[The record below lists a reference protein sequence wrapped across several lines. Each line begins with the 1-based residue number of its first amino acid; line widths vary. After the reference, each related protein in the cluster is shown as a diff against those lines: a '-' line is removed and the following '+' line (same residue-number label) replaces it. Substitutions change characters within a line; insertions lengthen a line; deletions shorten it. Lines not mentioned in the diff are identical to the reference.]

1 MADSATAK
9 KLTRLGA
16 SFARRYGLAFASVA
30 GALLLDLLFY
40 HFHLPHPFAAFA
52 LSAIAITFWYGG
64 TKPGIVAVLLSSL
77 IRGFIFE
84 SETSSLSRVLYELVF
99 LTFAIIMI
107 WVRRRKEALEVA
119 ITDRTAE
126 FTAANEDLHKRK
138 EQLDALFELS
148 PDAVI
153 LTDDDFHI
161 LRVNKEFT
169 RMFGYTAEEVVGQWI
184 PDLIVPEELRAQG
197 LKNRDR
203 LISGNRV
210 ELETIRQRKGGVRF
224 DVSVVGKGISLG
236 FEQVGVYLIYR
247 DISERKKAERKLERS
262 EANLLESQRLVHMCS
277 WAYDP
282 SSGMVTFSP
291 ELKRIYDIEVDQ
303 DIWAADFFLDRVHP
317 EDRPAVEEIFRR
329 VQLDKTDC
337 DASYRI
343 VLPDGSI
350 KHIFSVG
357 HPVLNQSGELVEFV
371 GTSMDVTEQWNIR
384 TELEK
389 AFEEIK
395 KRTDAARRS
404 ERELRDVVNT
414 VPAYVWSTS
423 PEGHVDFVNDR
434 WLQFTGL
441 TLDEA
446 FGWKWEAVIHPDDL
460 TRVIADWHTALK
472 NGRAMET
479 EARVRRADG
488 EYCWWFVRNV
498 PLRDETGKLVKWYGT
513 AIDIED
519 RKRAEDSLRK
529 SEERWRSVFENSA
542 IGVALTDLNGRFLA
556 TNHVYQTIVGY
567 TEEELRAVSFLDL
580 THEDY
585 RQANSALIIELLEGK
600 RQQFQIEKK
609 YLRKDGGLI
618 WVSNNVSLVP
628 GTERVPRFIMALSE
642 DITQRKRAEE
652 ALRRSEAYLAEG
664 QRLAKTGSWAVDPK
678 TEKCIYWSEEM
689 RQIFGLDPQ
698 RSNLPDREE
707 FLRLVHPDD
716 RDRFNERVD
725 KALRTKAD
733 LVHDYRIA
741 LPDGTVKHIHGIGH
755 LVLDGTGNIIECVGT
770 DMDVTERKRAE
781 DQLRRSEAGLLEAQ
795 RISQTGSWKHD
806 VLSGTVIVSPEV
818 FRIFGV
824 KPDEDTST
832 TEFWLS
838 RNHPDDQKRIRE
850 LFERAEIEKTDY
862 EADYRIVLPDGAIKH
877 LHAAGHPIL
886 NGSGELVEFI
896 GTVMDITERKQREEA
911 LRRSEG
917 YLAEAQKLTHT
928 GSWAVRV
935 PQMENAQGEAGQGLA
950 VLPRFGWNASYWSNE
965 MYRIFGLDPGPT
977 PPSYMEVVRR
987 MHPEDAHHNT
997 PVVEQAIRDRTDFEI
1012 DYRLLLPNGAAKY
1025 IHVVGHPV
1033 VNASGDVVELVGTS
1047 MDVTEQH
1054 EARAALQTAFEQ
1066 LKAEETEL
1074 RRMIDAIASYIYVL
1088 RPDGTALYANQTVLD
1103 YTGLTLED
1111 VQREDQRARVF
1122 HPEDL
1127 ERLRGERH
1135 GALARGMPFELEQRA
1150 LGKDGNYRWFLV
1162 RYNPLR
1168 DDQGHIIRWYA
1179 TGTDIEDRK
1188 RAEQRMRDEN
1198 LALREQIDQA
1208 FMFEDIV
1215 GSSPALQTV
1224 LSSIVRV
1231 APTDSTVLITGE
1243 TGTGKELIARA
1254 IHKHSQRSG
1263 QAFISVNCA
1272 SIPSSLIA
1280 SELFGHEKGA
1290 FTGAVQR
1297 HQGRFEVAH
1306 SGTIFLDEVGDLP
1319 AEAQIAL
1326 LRVLQE
1332 RQFERVGGNRVLTTD
1347 VRVISA
1353 TNRDLTAAIAAGTF
1367 RSDLFY
1373 RLNVFPIEVPPLR
1386 KRKEDIPML
1395 VEYFVKRYAEKA
1407 GKRICK
1413 IDNKTLELC
1422 QSYPWPGNIRELQNI
1437 VERSVILCS
1446 GDTFWI
1452 EKAWLARVPPTRQE
1466 LAGPLPDTLQNQERK
1481 IIETAL
1487 AECKGKVA
1495 GPEGAAAKLGIPRST
1510 LDSKIKQLKINKHKF
1525 IVER

>member
-1 MADSATAK
+1 MAHSATAR
-9 KLTRLGA
+9 KLTRQSA
-16 SFARRYGLAFASVA
+16 SFVRRYGLAFASVA
-30 GALLLDLLFY
+30 GALLLDLLFR
-40 HFHLPHPFAAFA
+40 HFNLPHPFAAFA

-64 TKPGIVAVLLSSL
+64 TKPGIVAVLLASL

-84 SETSSLSRVLYELVF
+84 GKTNSLSRVLYELVF
-99 LTFAIIMI
+99 LTFAMLMI

-119 ITDRTAE
+119 ILDRTAE
-126 FTAANEDLHKRK
+126 LTAANEELLRQK
-138 EQLDALFELS
+138 EQLDGLFELS

-153 LTDDDFHI
+153 LTDDDFHV

-169 RMFGYTAEEVVGQWI
+169 RIFGYTAEEVAGQWL
-184 PDLIVPEELRAQG
+184 PKLIVPEELHAEA
-197 LKNRDR
+197 LKNRDQ

-210 ELETIRQRKGGVRF
+210 ELETIRQRKDGVRF
-224 DVSVVGKGISLG
+224 DVSVVARGISLG
-236 FEQVGVYLIYR
+236 FERVGVCLIYR
-247 DISERKKAERKLERS
+247 DIAERKKAERKLERS

-277 WAYDP
+277 WVYDP
-282 SSGMVTFSP
+282 LSGMVRFSP
-291 ELKRIYDIEVDQ
+291 EVKRIYAIESDQ

-317 EDRPAVEEIFRR
+317 EDRPVVEEILGRA
-329 VQLDKTDC
+329 QLDKTDY

-371 GTSMDVTEQWNIR
+371 GTSMDVTEHWKAR

-395 KRTDAARRS
+395 QRTEAARRS

-414 VPAYVWSTS
+414 VPAHVWSTS
-423 PEGHVDFVNDR
+423 PEGQVDFVNDR

-441 TLDEA
+441 ALDEA
-446 FGWKWEAVIHPDDL
+446 FGSKWEAVLHPDDR
-460 TRVIADWHTALK
+460 TRVLSDWHTALK
-472 NGRAMET
+472 NGRAMES

-488 EYCWWFVRNV
+488 EYCWWFIRNV
-498 PLRDETGKLVKWYGT
+498 PLRDEAGKLIRWYGT

-519 RKRAEDSLRK
+519 RKQAEQALRK

-567 TEEELRAVSFLDL
+567 TEEELRALYFLDV

-585 RQANSALIIELLEGK
+585 REANWALITELLEGK

-609 YLRKDGGLI
+609 YLRKDGTSI

-642 DITQRKRAEE
+642 DIT
-652 ALRRSEAYLAEG
+652 
-664 QRLAKTGSWAVDPK
+664 
-678 TEKCIYWSEEM
+678 
-689 RQIFGLDPQ
+689 
-698 RSNLPDREE
+698 
-707 FLRLVHPDD
+707 
-716 RDRFNERVD
+716 
-725 KALRTKAD
+725 
-733 LVHDYRIA
+733 
-741 LPDGTVKHIHGIGH
+741 
-755 LVLDGTGNIIECVGT
+755 
-770 DMDVTERKRAE
+770 ERKRAE
-781 DQLRRSEAGLLEAQ
+781 D
-795 RISQTGSWKHD
+795 
-806 VLSGTVIVSPEV
+806 
-818 FRIFGV
+818 
-824 KPDEDTST
+824 
-832 TEFWLS
+832 
-838 RNHPDDQKRIRE
+838 
-850 LFERAEIEKTDY
+850 
-862 EADYRIVLPDGAIKH
+862 
-877 LHAAGHPIL
+877 
-886 NGSGELVEFI
+886 
-896 GTVMDITERKQREEA
+896 A
-911 LRRSEG
+911 LQRSEG

-935 PQMENAQGEAGQGLA
+935 PRMENAQREAGQELA
-950 VLPRFGWNASYWSNE
+950 VIPRFGWDASYWSNE
-965 MYRIFGLDPGPT
+965 MYQIFGFDPDPM
-977 PPSYMEVVRR
+977 PPAYMEIVQRL
-987 MHPEDAHHNT
+987 HPEDARHNT
-997 PVVEQAIRDRTDFEI
+997 SVVEQAIQDKIDFET
-1012 DYRLLLPNGAAKY
+1012 DLRLLLPNGGTRY

-1033 VNASGDVVELVGTS
+1033 VSASGDVTELVGMA
-1047 MDVTEQH
+1047 MDITEQH

-1066 LKAEETEL
+1066 LKAEQIEL
-1074 RRMIDAIASYIYVL
+1074 RRMTDAIASYIYVL
-1088 RPDGTALYANQTVLD
+1088 RPDGTAFYANQTVLD

-1111 VQREDQRARVF
+1111 VQREDQRTRVF
-1122 HPEDL
+1122 HPEDV
-1127 ERLRGERH
+1127 ERLREERH
-1135 GALARGMPFELEQRA
+1135 EALARGKPFELEQRA

-1168 DDQGHIIRWYA
+1168 DDQGNIIRWYA

-1188 RAEQRMRDEN
+1188 QAEERIRNEN

-1224 LSSIVRV
+1224 LSSIVKV

-1297 HQGRFEVAH
+1297 RQGRFELAH

-1319 AEAQIAL
+1319 AETQITL

-1332 RQFERVGGNRVLTTD
+1332 RQFERVGGNRTLTTD
-1347 VRVISA
+1347 VRIIAA

-1373 RLNVFPIEVPPLR
+1373 RLSVFPIEVPALR
-1386 KRKEDIPML
+1386 KRKVDIPML
-1395 VEYFVKRYAEKA
+1395 VEYFVKRYAEKV
-1407 GKRICK
+1407 GKEICK
-1413 IDNKTLELC
+1413 IDVNTLELC

-1437 VERSVILCS
+1437 VERSVILTS
-1446 GDTFWI
+1446 GDTFSI
-1452 EKAWLARVPPTRQE
+1452 EKAWLASPEPARQE
-1466 LAGPLPDTLQNQERK
+1466 LPSPLPDTLQNQEREL
-1481 IIETAL
+1481 IETAL

-1510 LDSKIKQLKINKHKF
+1510 LDSKIKQLKIKKHKF
-1525 IVER
+1525 IPQ